1 MKELAL
7 RTGSVLR
14 FPGRIVL
21 LAALLFFT
29 ETLPAQGVL
38 YKVNGVYGGGNALL
52 VQADTIAFVGSFAQ
66 GKKLFPNARIE
77 QRKNT
82 WIYPG
87 FMDAHAHFYYYGL
100 GLTEC
105 DLRGTAS
112 FREVCDRVAFYA
124 RLNPDGW
131 IIGRGW
137 DQNDWLNKEF
147 PDRAM
152 LDSMFPNRP
161 VVLKRVDGHALL
173 INDAARRAADFDPDV
188 PIEGGEVLKHKG
200 LYTGVLIDQACTV
213 VADAVPAPSRQR
225 QILALELAAGMVLEQ
240 GVTALSDA
248 GLPYDVIFL
257 IDSLQ
262 RVGRLPIRIDA
273 MMAPEEANFRHF
285 QQGGF
290 SSPWLAS
297 GSVKYYLDGALG
309 SRGACMKDD
318 YCDRRGHRGLLLVRP
333 DSFAKACQ
341 QAASMGL
348 RICVH
353 AIGDSANKLAL
364 HTMTK
369 YMPAGARWRVEH
381 AQVVDPHDMH
391 LFHQTGIIPSVQPTH
406 ATSDAPWAEDRL
418 CTHRMHGAYAYR
430 TMLQTAGTIALG
442 TDFPVEQVN
451 PLATYLAAVFRN
463 SADGRVQHF
472 RREEALSPDDCIKG
486 MTEWAWQASDLKVRG
501 GKIAP
506 GYQADL
512 VFLDRNL
519 VQLKEH
525 EVLQTKV
532 LDAMTAG
539 VIRTIHLEEVTAP
552 SKQFR

>member
-1 MKELAL
+1 MKELASS
-7 RTGSVLR
+7 TGSVLR
-14 FPGRIVL
+14 FSGRIML
-21 LAALLFFT
+21 LAAVLFFN
-29 ETLPAQGVL
+29 EKLPAQGVL
-38 YKVNGVYGGGNALL
+38 YKVSGVYGGGNALL
-52 VQADTIAFVGSFAQ
+52 VQADTIAFTGSFAQ
-66 GKKLFPNARIE
+66 GRKLFPNARVE

-124 RLNPDGW
+124 RLHPDGW

-173 INDAARRAADFDPDV
+173 INDAARRASGLNPDV
-188 PIEGGEVLKHKG
+188 PIAGGEVLKNEG
-200 LYTGVLIDQACTV
+200 RYTGVLIDQACTIV
-213 VADAVPAPSRQR
+213 SDAVPAPSRQR
-225 QILALELAAGMVLEQ
+225 QILALELAAGQVLAQ

-248 GLPYDVIFL
+248 GLPYDVIVL

-262 RVGRLPIRIDA
+262 RAGRLPLRIDA
-273 MMAPEEANFRHF
+273 MMAPEAANFSKF

-290 SSPWLAS
+290 SSPWLAC

-309 SRGACMKDD
+309 SRGACLKDD
-318 YCDRRGHRGLLLVRP
+318 YCDRSGYRGLLLVRP
-333 DSFAKACQ
+333 DSFETACR
-341 QAASMGL
+341 QAASIGL

-364 HTMTK
+364 HTMAK
-369 YMPAGARWRVEH
+369 HMPAGARWRVEH
-381 AQVVDPHDMH
+381 AQVVDPHDLH
-391 LFHQTGIIPSVQPTH
+391 LFQHTGIIPSVQPTH
-406 ATSDAPWAEDRL
+406 ATSDAPWAEERL
-418 CTHRMHGAYAYR
+418 CAHRMHGAYAYR
-430 TMLQTAGTIALG
+430 TLLKTAGTIALG

-463 SADGRVQHF
+463 SADGSVQHF
-472 RREEALSPDDCIKG
+472 RQEEALSPEDCIKG
-486 MTEWAWQASDLKVRG
+486 MTEWAWQASDLKLRG

-519 VQLKEH
+519 VRLKAH

-539 VIRTIHLEEVTAP
+539 VIRTIHLEEVKVPTGK
-552 SKQFR
+552 SR